1 MFMQDL
7 LALPVF
13 SGAVV
18 AGGQEGLH
26 REVNTVNMMDAPDIV
41 SYLKPNELLVTTA
54 FHLKDNLASMLE
66 LLEEMHKQGCAG
78 LGIKTKRF
86 LHNIPAEAIALA
98 DRYQMPIIDIPVD
111 TSLGDIVHQSLSCIL
126 DMRTTELHQAMKTHQ
141 QFTNFI
147 INGQGLDKILQ
158 SLSGLINSHVTL
170 LNHQLRP
177 FQGTSPL
184 SSRFSALFTGIG
196 PYLPKTGFTTFSLG
210 NEDDWKTFTLFPI
223 YMHKKQLSYLAIH
236 RLIPPTDR
244 SAVLT
249 VEQAANVI
257 AFELMKENALNQK
270 TQRLRNEFFT
280 NFINEAFS
288 SSEEILN
295 RAKEFGLFNENRYLC
310 AAGKIDNLEKSFS
323 LSEHQ
328 QELELVYDTISE
340 EIQSAE
346 SRMQMFVSEDKYIIL
361 MEAKGNWKESES
373 SFFVFLTA
381 VQSTVRMLLQKTISF
396 GTSTYAEQLLRL
408 PEAYKEAVNALS
420 YGSMLGSTEFI
431 ESYQPKEISEILRM
445 IPHEQMSQFY
455 QNTFQALVN
464 EPKKDYDLLLQT
476 LSVYLESHCQLSETA
491 KRLFIHRNTVI
502 YRLEKCEEL
511 LGRSLKDPEQTL
523 SLRLAFRIKALLQ
536 SN

>member
-1 MFMQDL
+1 MFMKDL
-7 LALPVF
+7 LNLPVF

-18 AGGQEGLH
+18 AGGREGLD

-54 FHLKDNLASMLE
+54 FHLKDNPSSLSE

-86 LHNIPAEAIALA
+86 LHHIPEEAVELA
-98 DRYQMPIIDIPVD
+98 DRYEMPLVDIPFE

-147 INGQGLDKILQ
+147 LNGQGLDKILQ
-158 SLSGLINSHVTL
+158 SLSGLIGDQVTL

-177 FQGTSPL
+177 FYSTGDLGDPFYS
-184 SSRFSALFTGIG
+184 LFAGMG
-196 PYLPKTGFTTFSLG
+196 AHLPKAGLTAFSLRDS
-210 NEDDWKTFTLFPI
+210 EIQKTFTLFPI
-223 YMHKKQLSYLAIH
+223 YTHKKQPSYLAVH
-236 RLIPPTDR
+236 RFIPPTDR

-257 AFELMKENALNQK
+257 AFELMKENALKQK

-280 NFINEAFS
+280 NFMNGAFS

-295 RAKEFGLFNENRYLC
+295 RAKEFGLSNENRYFC
-310 AAGKIDNLEKSFS
+310 AAGRIDQSEKSFS
-323 LSEHQ
+323 LAEHQ
-328 QELELVYDTISE
+328 WESELIYDTIDE
-340 EIQSAE
+340 DIQGTGE
-346 SRMQMFVSEDKYIIL
+346 NMQLFASEDKFVIL
-361 MEAKGNWKESES
+361 MEARGNWKNSEESFV
-373 SFFVFLTA
+373 SFLKA
-381 VQSTVRMLLQKTISF
+381 VQSSVGTLLQKTISF
-396 GTSTYAEQLLRL
+396 GISTYAEQLLRL
-408 PEAYKEAVNALS
+408 PEAYKESVNALY
-420 YGSMLGSTEFI
+420 YGAMLGSTGFI
-431 ESYQPKEISEILRM
+431 ESYQPKEVSEILRM
-445 IPHEQMSQFY
+445 IPYEQMKQFY
-455 QNTFQALVN
+455 HNTFQALVD
-464 EPKKDYDLLLQT
+464 EPKKDYDLLMQT

-523 SLRLAFRIKALLQ
+523 CLRLAFRIKALLQ
-536 SN
+536 NS

>member
-13 SGAVV
+13 SGAVI
-18 AGGQEGLH
+18 AGGRAGLD
-26 REVNTVNMMDAPDIV
+26 REVNTVNMMDAPDII

-54 FHLKDNLASMLE
+54 FHLKDDLSSMLG

-98 DRYQMPIIDIPVD
+98 DQYQLPIIDIPVD

-158 SLSGLINSHVTL
+158 SLAGLTGGRITL
-170 LNHQLRP
+170 LNQQLRP
-177 FQGTSPL
+177 FSGTGSL
-184 SSRFSALFTGIG
+184 SDSFYSLLAGIG
-196 PYLPKTGFTTFSLG
+196 AYLPKTRFTAFSIRHEEAL
-210 NEDDWKTFTLFPI
+210 KTFTLFPI
-223 YMHKKQLSYLAIH
+223 YTHKKQPSYLAVH
-236 RLIPPTDR
+236 RFIPPTDR
-244 SAVLT
+244 SAVLM

-257 AFELMKENALNQK
+257 AFELMKENALKQK

-280 NFINEAFS
+280 NFMNGAFS

-295 RAKEFGLFNENRYLC
+295 RAREFGLSNENRYFC
-310 AAGKIDNLEKSFS
+310 AAGRIDRTEKSFS
-323 LSEHQ
+323 LAEHQ
-328 QELELVYDTISE
+328 WESELIYDTIDE
-340 EIQSAE
+340 DIQGAE
-346 SRMQMFVSEDKYIIL
+346 GSMQLYATDDKYIVL
-361 MEAKGNWKESES
+361 MEAKGNWKNSEE
-373 SFFVFLTA
+373 SFFSFLKA
-381 VQSTVRMLLQKTISF
+381 IQSSVGTQLQKTISF
-396 GTSTYAEQLLRL
+396 GISTYAEHLVRL
-408 PEAYKEAVNALS
+408 PEAYKEAVNALY
-420 YGSMLGSTEFI
+420 YGSMLGSTQFI
-431 ESYQPKEISEILRM
+431 EAYQPKEVSEVLRM
-445 IPHEQMSQFY
+445 IPYEQMKQFY
-455 QNTFQALVN
+455 HNTFQALVN
-464 EPKKDYDLLLQT
+464 EPKKDYDLLMQT

-523 SLRLAFRIKALLQ
+523 CLRLAFRIKALLQ
-536 SN
+536 NS